1 VGRNVAPD
9 DLAIA
14 ERDPPPSRNLGTTR
28 DTLTL
33 PRGGRLGILTIP
45 EALYFREHGAP
56 QLGLD
61 TITNSAD
68 DRYLCSGQE
77 ISLTRSPTSGSSTV
91 NALGESMRKIL
102 QRKPSSA
109 PPSPPPSRGVS
120 VAQKTTPTT
129 SREDP
134 AGALTESALHWAFSV
149 PKPPDAAGPAQLQG
163 TEAAAQL
170 ASVAAPFPYAKLW
183 EANAIT
189 MTDVEDDGMPPDQRT
204 CAVKHM
210 ELAVS
215 IIAVNHLPQADI
227 LGKCDPYVTLSFFE
241 QKFNTAVHRNCLDS
255 TFDEIFIVFVH
266 GNNVALAKNEVKHG
280 DFHKSVHLALL
291 YTSGDTILKSQ
302 FPNAFTMGR
311 NSGFWAGF

>member
-1 VGRNVAPD
+1 MSGVAYVGINVASD

-14 ERDPPPSRNLGTTR
+14 QRDPPPLRNLGTTR

-33 PRGGRLGILTIP
+33 PRGGSGILTIP
-45 EALYFREHGAP
+45 EAVCAGEHGAP
-56 QLGLD
+56 QLSLE
-61 TITNSAD
+61 TIPNSAD
-68 DRYLCSGQE
+68 DRYRSGQE
-77 ISLTRSPTSGSSTV
+77 IFLTRSPTSGSSTV
-91 NALGESMRKIL
+91 NALGDSMRKIL

-120 VAQKTTPTT
+120 VVPTTTPTT
-129 SREDP
+129 SQEDPP
-134 AGALTESALHWAFSV
+134 AGALTESALHSAFSV

-163 TEAAAQL
+163 TEAAEKL

-183 EANAIT
+183 EANAIA

-266 GNNVALAKNEVKHG
+266 GNNVALAKNEVKH
-280 DFHKSVHLALL
+280 
-291 YTSGDTILKSQ
+291 
-302 FPNAFTMGR
+302 
-311 NSGFWAGF
+311 